1 MACISKES
9 ALLISTRL
17 KRLIYAISRNRFYD
31 KALPKLPYLP
41 NVFVFFINVSQ
52 FVIIGKGIYLFI
64 YLFIYLCIFLMP
76 VSLSQYKVTVG
87 MFRNNFANK
96 RCNKIASATAEKC
109 NRVNLV

>member
-52 FVIIGKGIYLFI
+52 FVITGKGIYLFI

>member
-1 MACISKES
+1 MACISRES

-64 YLFIYLCIFLMP
+64 YLFIHLFIYVF
-76 VSLSQYKVTVG
+76 
-87 MFRNNFANK
+87 F
-96 RCNKIASATAEKC
+96 
-109 NRVNLV
+109 